1 MSDEHRGE
9 ATPSTA
15 RRRGVVLAAALCA
28 VSTAAGLVLFV
39 PADRAALLVQL
50 LSSVTAVAVAVVPL
64 CKGRGGGREE

>member
-1 MSDEHRGE
+1 ML
-9 ATPSTA
+9 T
-15 RRRGVVLAAALCA
+15 AALCT